1 LTATRTDFFGDS
13 GEGQATQL
21 GSDTAINDVN
31 ENSEI
36 PEKSGGHKPSAIEE
50 LEEIKVL
57 LKNKMATKIAG
68 VESHQTKKILKIIE
82 QYMIIMDVAIQHHLD
97 ITALVWAGVR
107 LMIQV

>member
-1 LTATRTDFFGDS
+1 LFSDS
-13 GEGQATQL
+13 GEGQTTQQ

-36 PEKSGGHKPSAIEE
+36 PEKSGDHKPSAIEE

-57 LKNKMATKIAG
+57 LKNKMATKIVG
-68 VESHQTKKILKIIE
+68 VETHRIKKILKIIE
-82 QYMIIMDVAIQHHLD
+82 QYMIIVDVAIQNQPD